1 MNGYELAALLRVKVT
16 ITNAM
21 QAADMLEQLEDKLKQ
36 KTGKKNESKSGGN
49 KNKASVPEQREAV
62 NDYGLEADSSR
73 PQSEPNFNES
83 LLSDESEMGNAKA
96 D

>member
-21 QAADMLEQLEDKLKQ
+21 LAADMLEQLEDKLKQ

-49 KNKASVPEQREAV
+49 KNKASVSEQREAV
-62 NDYGLEADSSR
+62 NNNGLEADSSR
-73 PQSEPNFNES
+73 TESKPNLNES
-83 LLSDESEMGNAKA
+83 LLSDESEMGNANT

>member
-21 QAADMLEQLEDKLKQ
+21 LAADMLEQLEDQLKQ
-36 KTGKKNESKSGGN
+36 KTGKKNESKSSGN
-49 KNKASVPEQREAV
+49 KNKASISEQREV
-62 NDYGLEADSSR
+62 VDNNGLEGNSSR
-73 PQSEPNFNES
+73 TESKPNLNES
-83 LLSDESEMGNAKA
+83 LLSDESEMGNANT